1 MLNSSILC
9 AHHEVP
15 TNHRQ
20 VLDICV
26 CQVHAKI
33 LSAGW
38 SLDGLHLALG
48 FFDGNVGIRDVN
60 GVEKVTITRCVT
72 MDTGAFS

>member
-1 MLNSSILC
+1 M
-9 AHHEVP
+9 
-15 TNHRQ
+15 
-20 VLDICV
+20 

-38 SLDGLHLALG
+38 SPDGLHLALG

-72 MDTGAFS
+72 TNIPGRLVNHVVRVRAVLVVMPWCFYL